1 MWASPGQQ
9 MHKKRVLLI
18 EDEPLVQLL
27 IVDMLDEL
35 GYEVV
40 VGAAEVKA
48 AATTAQT
55 EALDLAVLDIAI
67 EDGGIF
73 PVAAILRKR
82 GIPFV
87 FATGLDLS
95 KAQDK
100 FADTI
105 VLQKPFGAAALD
117 NALHKAAGG
126 D

>member
-1 MWASPGQQ
+1 MVTVILSVNPLRQNVGW
-9 MHKKRVLLI
+9 LLAPSEGKPRQSCHRSARLCTQGSSI
-18 EDEPLVQLL
+18 
-27 IVDMLDEL
+27 
-35 GYEVV
+35 G
-40 VGAAEVKA
+40 
-48 AATTAQT
+48 T

-67 EDGGIF
+67 EDGGIS

-87 FATGLDLS
+87 FATGLDIS

>member
-1 MWASPGQQ
+1 MY
-9 MHKKRVLLI
+9 KKRVLLV

-27 IVDMLDEL
+27 IGDMLDEL

-40 VGAAEVKA
+40 VSAAEIKA
-48 AATTAQT
+48 AAKTAQT

-87 FATGLDLS
+87 FATGLDIS
-95 KAQDK
+95 KAKDK
-100 FADTI
+100 FADMI
-105 VLQKPFGAAALD
+105 VLQKPFGATALD
-117 NALHKAAGG
+117 NALRKAAGG
-126 D
+126 A